1 MSLSVCLCQL
11 MCERVCL
18 LVCGVCVKTACIND
32 GCLTACGD
40 DRQTHDF
47 FASRPQKNTK
57 KRRAM
62 SFNPPPP
69 FRLTELSRRR
79 FHHSFTIYLF
89 IHLDFV
95 EQNSVVN
102 TQFFS
107 FENVELWFID
117 VFSLSDYEYFASKNS
132 HFFLELKTRPG
143 TSFYLV
149 IHGHCFSLLPSNT
162 TILKGLFSCRCGPL
176 IFGFVIARG
185 LASNTNAHYTV

>member
-1 MSLSVCLCQL
+1 

-69 FRLTELSRRR
+69 PLQANRAVPPSLSPL
-79 FHHSFTIYLF
+79 FYIYLF

-107 FENVELWFID
+107 FENVEL
-117 VFSLSDYEYFASKNS
+117 
-132 HFFLELKTRPG
+132 
-143 TSFYLV
+143 
-149 IHGHCFSLLPSNT
+149 
-162 TILKGLFSCRCGPL
+162 
-176 IFGFVIARG
+176 
-185 LASNTNAHYTV
+185 